1 MPPPGAID
9 AWSIWYRLM
18 ESTGAFVCA
27 LAPVCDVAR
36 LASARCSPRVPAI
49 VATGT
54 DALYQYRLVQWLVLL
69 AWIFGSFSSSDIAIA
84 IKFNL

>member
-9 AWSIWYRLM
+9 AWSIWYQLM

-27 LAPVCDVAR
+27 LAPVCAVVR
-36 LASARCSPRVPAI
+36 LASAQRRPRVPAI

-54 DALYQYRLVQWLVLL
+54 DALYQYQASVPVGVVAGTFSLDLWL
-69 AWIFGSFSSSDIAIA
+69 IF
-84 IKFNL
+84 